1 MYNIPDTIQNVLVI
15 VVVVDNV
22 FVVTVFDR

>member
-1 MYNIPDTIQNVLVI
+1 VYNIPDTIQNVLVI